1 MMKLMRNLRNFV
13 LFIFLLYFG
22 HPVLSQKL
30 YTIPQDAQTRWISF
44 ENQTGEKGRGGM
56 ENMGAKGH
64 AMDHIKAGDS
74 KILFDVKGSGII
86 HRMWITID
94 DKSPEM
100 LRSLKIEMFWDGAE
114 KPAVVAPLG
123 DFFGVGLGRMT
134 SFENELFSSPE
145 GKSFNSYIPMPFK
158 TAARIVIT
166 NESPKD
172 LLMIFYDINYTVTK
186 SPDPNSLYFHCY
198 WNREIKTELGRDF
211 EILPAVA
218 GKGRFI
224 GTNIGVIDDS
234 VYQGRWWGEGEVK
247 VFLDGD
253 TDYPT
258 LVGTGTEDYIGTGWG
273 QGIFNHRFQG
283 CLIADRDKHE
293 WAFYRYHIPDP
304 IYFHSD
310 CKVTIQQIGGD
321 IRSKAVELQKRGVGM
336 TPITIHPA
344 PEFIKLLEMD
354 PVPDI
359 EDETLP
365 DSWTNFYRQDDWSAA
380 AYFYLDKPES
390 NLPDIAPVEERI
402 EGLTKD

>member
-1 MMKLMRNLRNFV
+1 MMNPAHNLRNV
-13 LFIFLLYFG
+13 
-22 HPVLSQKL
+22 VLSMFLFFVAYPLLAQEL

-56 ENMGAKGH
+56 ENKGAKGH
-64 AMDHIKAGDS
+64 AMDHIKAGES
-74 KILFDVKGSGII
+74 KVLFDVKGNGII
-86 HRMWITID
+86 QRMWITID

-100 LRSLKIEMFWDGAE
+100 LRSLKIEMFWDDAE

-145 GKSFNSYIPMPFK
+145 GKSFNSYIPMPYR

-186 SPDPNSLYFHCY
+186 TPDPNSLYFHCY
-198 WNREIKTELGRDF
+198 WNREIETKLGRDF
-211 EILPAVA
+211 EILPTVA

-224 GTNIGVIDDS
+224 GTNIGVVDDS
-234 VYQGRWWGEGEVK
+234 AYQGRWWGEGEVK

-273 QGIFNHRFQG
+273 QGIFRHRYQG
-283 CLIADRDKHE
+283 CLIADREKHE

-304 IYFHSD
+304 IYFHND

-321 IRSKAVELQKRGVGM
+321 IRSKAVELQQTGVPM

-344 PEFIKLLEMD
+344 PDFIKLLEMD

-359 EDETLP
+359 DDETLP
-365 DSWTNFYRQDDWSAA
+365 DNWTNFYRQDDWSAT
-380 AYFYLDKPES
+380 AYFYLNKPES

-402 EGLTKD
+402 FK

>member
-1 MMKLMRNLRNFV
+1 MKLMHNLRNV
-13 LFIFLLYFG
+13 
-22 HPVLSQKL
+22 VLSMTLLFAVYPLLSQEL
-30 YTIPQDAQTRWISF
+30 YTIPKGAQSRWVSF
-44 ENQTGEKGRGGM
+44 ENQTGEKGIGGM
-56 ENMGAKGH
+56 ENKGAKGH
-64 AMDHIKAGDS
+64 AMDHIKAGES
-74 KILFDVKGSGII
+74 KVLFDVKGSGII
-86 HRMWITID
+86 HRMWMTID

-123 DFFGVGLGRMT
+123 DFFGVGLGRMS

-145 GKSFNSYIPMPFK
+145 GKSFNSYIPMPYR

-172 LLMIFYDINYTVTK
+172 LLMIFYDINYTVTETA
-186 SPDPNSLYFHCY
+186 DPNSLYFHCY

-224 GTNIGVIDDS
+224 GTNIGVVDDS
-234 VYQGRWWGEGEVK
+234 AYQGRWWGEGEVK

-321 IRSKAVELQKRGVGM
+321 SRSKVVELRKTGVGM
-336 TPITIHPA
+336 IPISIHPA

-359 EDETLP
+359 DDPALP
-365 DSWTNFYRQDDWSAA
+365 DNWTNFYRQDDWSAA

-390 NLPDIAPVEERI
+390 NLPDIAPVQDRI
-402 EGLTKD
+402 EGLNKD

>member
-1 MMKLMRNLRNFV
+1 MMNLMHNLRNFV
-13 LFIFLLYFG
+13 LVIFLLYFG

-74 KILFDVKGSGII
+74 KVLFDVKGSGII

-172 LLMIFYDINYTVTK
+172 LLMIFYDINYSVTK
-186 SPDPNSLYFHCY
+186 ALDPNSLYFHCY

-253 TDYPT
+253 TDFPT

-283 CLIADRDKHE
+283 CLIADREKHE
-293 WAFYRYHIPDP
+293 WAFYR
-304 IYFHSD
+304 
-310 CKVTIQQIGGD
+310 
-321 IRSKAVELQKRGVGM
+321 
-336 TPITIHPA
+336 
-344 PEFIKLLEMD
+344 
-354 PVPDI
+354 
-359 EDETLP
+359 
-365 DSWTNFYRQDDWSAA
+365 
-380 AYFYLDKPES
+380 
-390 NLPDIAPVEERI
+390 
-402 EGLTKD
+402 